1 MFPRKNILIAA
12 ALALA
17 CATPLFAAP
26 GPVYREAA
34 ARWTQEQAL
43 KGPPRRRAGALAAVA
58 EEAGPEAAAR
68 LAEKKGKV
76 VALLGRYRK
85 CELRASDA
93 ETAEKYFAPEFGAEV
108 RYFAAG
114 GCEAYRAA
122 AQAQARPEV
131 SRPASLNRLEALSVS
146 GALATQ
152 AGSAR
157 FFDGAA
163 AGGSAALP
171 AVRAAQGTPGPAPAA
186 AVQSAQ
192 VKAPSKPLAASVP
205 ALRPDNPFR
214 AAAKIERPE
223 NLGKDGRVNTAL
235 AYWNELRRQNWA
247 AYKDG
252 GLEGSEKA
260 KALLKAAAG
269 AGFGGLLYYSNL
281 PNVEIAAAR
290 LGWDVGQGESRAV
303 IAADAAKL
311 AFHSG
316 VFILALA
323 PIPVLKVARA
333 AASGEAWAI
342 ALMAGFAAGPVNRY
356 LFHFA
361 D

>member
-1 MFPRKNILIAA
+1 MFPRKNIFIAA

-17 CATPLFAAP
+17 CASPLFAAP
-26 GPVYREAA
+26 GLVYKEAA
-34 ARWTQEQAL
+34 ARWTPEQSL
-43 KGPPRRRAGALAAVA
+43 KLPPAMTAEFLAGVA
-58 EEAGPEAAAR
+58 EERGPEAAAL
-68 LAEKKGKV
+68 LAEKKEKV
-76 VALLGRYRK
+76 SSLLGRYKK
-85 CELRASDA
+85 CELRSSDI
-93 ETAEKYFAPEFGAEV
+93 ETAEKYFTPEFGAEV

-114 GCEAYRAA
+114 GCEAFRAA
-122 AQAQARPEV
+122 AVQAQARPAA
-131 SRPASLNRLEALSVS
+131 SRPASLARLETLSAS

-157 FFDGAA
+157 FFDGVS

-171 AVRAAQGTPGPAPAA
+171 AVRAAQGAARPAGAAAQPGP
-186 AVQSAQ
+186 
-192 VKAPSKPLAASVP
+192 VKASSKPLAASVP
-205 ALRPDNPFR
+205 ALRPENPFR
-214 AAAKIERPE
+214 AAAKIERPAD
-223 NLGKDGRVNTAL
+223 LGKDGRVNTAL
-235 AYWNELRRQNWA
+235 AYWSALRKKNWA

-260 KALLKAAAG
+260 KALSRATAG
-269 AGFGGLLYYSNL
+269 AVLGGLLYYSNL
-281 PNVEIAAAR
+281 GNVEIAAAR

-342 ALMAGFAAGPVNRY
+342 ALMAGFSAGPVNRY